1 MKQILLFLILVLP
14 LSVSANTYSLKSPDG
29 KIEITVSADKQIR
42 YSVSVNGYRF
52 LEPSLISI
60 VTNGQT
66 RITGQGIVNTLETNH
81 DEVITPVVKQK
92 SNRIRDHYNL
102 LRLDLQNNISLE
114 FRAYNDGVAYRI
126 ITDGEENR
134 GMIVN
139 TETVEYNFAD
149 DYGLLFPEEEN
160 TYSHQEREYK
170 QVSLSS
176 VGPDRFC
183 STPMLVD
190 LEKHGKV
197 LITESDLY
205 SYPGMFLEG
214 DDENRLSL
222 KGKFAPY
229 PIQETEHGDRDR
241 WITQAADFLARTEAK
256 RTFPWRT
263 MIIAA
268 QDGDLILSEMVFKL
282 ARPLELENTSWIRPG
297 KVAWDWLN
305 ALNIYGV
312 DFKSGVNTATYKYYI
327 DFAAAYGLDYII
339 LDEGWSDTKDV
350 TRVVPEIDMAELSA
364 YAESKD
370 VDLILWVVW
379 MGLEKQL
386 DKALDLYQSWG
397 VRGIKIDFMQ
407 RDDQKMVDYYWKVAK
422 AAAERE
428 MLVDYHGSYK
438 PAGIRRAWPNVI
450 TREGVR
456 GGEQSKW
463 SDYLTPDHNLTLP
476 FTRMVA
482 GPMDYTP
489 GHMINA
495 TKANFRDV
503 YEKPMSQG
511 TRCHQLSMYVL
522 YESPLQMLCDNPSH
536 YYDEPVTMAFL
547 SAVPTTWDES
557 LVLHAKIGDYLV
569 MARRNGNT
577 WYVGGM
583 NDWTE
588 RDFDIALDFLPE
600 GKFTAEIWKD
610 GVNAH
615 RYASDH
621 AKTTKEVTNS
631 SKVPIHMAPGGG
643 FVMII
648 NQK

>member
-1 MKQILLFLILVLP
+1 MKHILLFLILVLP
-14 LSVSANTYSLKSPDG
+14 LSVSANRYSLKSPDG
-29 KIEITVSADKQIR
+29 KIEMTVSADKQIR

-52 LEPSLISI
+52 LEPSFISF

-66 RITGQGIVNTLETNH
+66 RITGMGIVNALETTH
-81 DEVITPVVKQK
+81 DEIITPVVKQK

-126 ITDGEENR
+126 ITDGEEDSD
-134 GMIVN
+134 MIVN

-149 DYGLLFPEEEN
+149 NYELFFPEEESV
-160 TYSHQEREYK
+160 YSHQEREYK
-170 QVSLSS
+170 QVRLSS
-176 VGPDRFC
+176 VGPERFC

-214 DDENRLSL
+214 DDKNKHSL

-229 PIQETEHGDRDR
+229 PLLETEHGDRDR
-241 WITQAADFLARTEAK
+241 WVTQAADFIARTEAK

-263 MIIAA
+263 MVIAE
-268 QDGDLILSEMVFKL
+268 QDGDLVLSEMVYKL

-312 DFKSGVNTATYKYYI
+312 DFKSGVNTDTYKYYI
-327 DFAAAYGLDYII
+327 DFAATYGLEYVI

-350 TRVVPEIDMAELSA
+350 TRVVPEIDMDALSA
-364 YAESKD
+364 YAESKN
-370 VDLILWVVW
+370 VGLILWVLW
-379 MGLEKQL
+379 NGLENQL

-397 VRGIKIDFMQ
+397 VRGIKVDFMQ

-495 TKANFRDV
+495 TEANFRDV
-503 YEKPMSQG
+503 FEKPMSQG

-536 YYDEPVTMAFL
+536 YYDEPVTMEFL

-557 LVLHAKIGDYLV
+557 QVLHARIGDYLV

-588 RDFDIALDFLPE
+588 RDFNITLDFLPE
-600 GKFTAEIWKD
+600 GNFTADIWKD

-621 AKTTKEVTNS
+621 VKTTAEVNNS
-631 SKVPIHMAPGGG
+631 SKVPVHMAPGGG

-648 NQK
+648 KKK